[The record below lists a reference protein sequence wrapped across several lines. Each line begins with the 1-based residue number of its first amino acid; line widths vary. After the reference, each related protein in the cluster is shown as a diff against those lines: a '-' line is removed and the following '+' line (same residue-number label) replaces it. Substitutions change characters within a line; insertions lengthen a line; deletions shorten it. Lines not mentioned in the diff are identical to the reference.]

1 MQTMIKGNEELER
14 LFEIS
19 VKLEGLNRNASTHA
33 AGLVISNSPIK
44 NDVPLYYDLEAHIPA
59 TQFSMKYIEKVGL
72 IKFDFLGVNLN
83 NLDKALILLRKI

>member
-1 MQTMIKGNEELER
+1 MVGNPNLNELYENNLTMQTMIQGNEELER

-44 NDVPLYYDLEAHIPA
+44 NDVPLYYDLETHIPA
-59 TQFSMKYIEKVGL
+59 TQFGMKYIEKGL
-72 IKFDFLGVNLN
+72 D
-83 NLDKALILLRKI
+83 LLSLTF